1 MGPDANSKPLS
12 QRQPRWAIS
21 LPPNKSPSLE
31 AKPKPRIFNSG
42 WWSSPV
48 IFNSFQ
54 NCKLTVFQTE
64 FTTVSGND
72 INKMEYDKASSGI
85 EEAPRTTES
94 GSSGIPSSWGSRR
107 SAFAP
112 WEVGRGYDRTTPKS
126 CCRNEATCQTGSVCP
141 TGICLRALPGSG
153 VPSRPNP
160 SPPRASISTA

>member
-12 QRQPRWAIS
+12 QRQPRSAIS

-64 FTTVSGND
+64 FTAVSGND
-72 INKMEYDKASSGI
+72 INEMEYDKASSGI
-85 EEAPRTTES
+85 EEAPRITES
-94 GSSGIPSSWGSRR
+94 GISGIPSSWGSRR

-112 WEVGRGYDRTTPKS
+112 WDMGRGYGRTTSKS
-126 CCRNEATCQTGSVCP
+126 CCRNKHAGHVLCAPLASASVHFL
-141 TGICLRALPGSG
+141 GQEYHL
-153 VPSRPNP
+153 NP
-160 SPPRASISTA
+160 SLPPPRASIVTV